1 MKEKRSQFGTKLGVI
16 MVTAGSAV
24 GLGNIWRFPYEVGAN
39 GGGAF
44 VLLYLIFVFFVGL
57 PVICGEFILGK
68 RSRSGVRGAFEK
80 LHKSRFWGSVGYIS
94 ILAAV
99 LIMGFYSVVAS
110 WTMEYIVQS
119 VEGFSGLSSPED
131 FHDRFE
137 LLTATPVRPVVWTSL
152 FLLLNYLILIRGV
165 EKGIEKV
172 SNLMMPL
179 LFILLIAFSVNSLLL
194 PGAGE
199 GLRFLF
205 HPDFSKLTGEVVL
218 RALGQAFFSLS
229 LGMGCLVTYS
239 SYFKPETPLM
249 RTGISIA
256 VLDTFVAVMAGVMIF
271 PAVFTYGQEPAAGPR
286 LVFEVL
292 PMVFSNMPSGSI
304 WSLVFFVLLFLAA
317 LTSIISVSE
326 IIIAYLMDDFG
337 MSRFK
342 ACTVHFVISLVFG
355 VVCALSFSSLSDF
368 KIFGFNVFDLFD
380 YVSSNIL
387 MPLGGMLLS
396 IFVGWV
402 IKRSV
407 VKEELLAGTSKRGVY
422 RVLATVMGFC
432 LRYVAPVAIAIVMLN
447 CLKGS

>member
-44 VLLYLIFVFFVGL
+44 CLLYLIFVFFVGL

-68 RSRSGVRGAFEK
+68 RSRSGIRGAFEK

-94 ILAAV
+94 ILAAL

-131 FHDRFE
+131 FHNRFE
-137 LLTATPVRPVVWTSL
+137 LLTATPVRPVIWTSI
-152 FLLLNYLILIRGV
+152 FLLINYLILIRGV

-172 SNLMMPL
+172 SNVMMPL

-292 PMVFSNMPSGSI
+292 PMVFSNMPSGSL

-326 IIIAYLMDDFG
+326 IIIAYFMDDFK

-342 ACTVHFVISLVFG
+342 ACTVHFVVCLAFG
-355 VVCALSFSSLSDF
+355 VMCALSFSSLSGF
-368 KIFGFNVFDLFD
+368 KIFGFNMFDLFD

-387 MPLGGMLLS
+387 MSLGGMLLS

-402 IKRSV
+402 IKRSI
-407 VKEELLAGTSKRGVY
+407 VKEELLAGTSRRGVY
-422 RVLATVMGFC
+422 RVLATVMAFC